1 MNDDILDHTITKTQI
16 RLQII
21 FKEDIMANKK
31 YTMTLAN
38 GNVIKDLILNG
49 NNYVSNTEVSEKLFE
64 GDISPI
70 KITDGV
76 QEEILE
82 NMELVRIA
90 NWEEKWWILIQEK
103 PPVSEVEKIRAD
115 IAYLSMMCDVEL

>member
-1 MNDDILDHTITKTQI
+1 
-16 RLQII
+16 
-21 FKEDIMANKK
+21 MANKK

-49 NNYVSNTEVSEKLFE
+49 NNYVSNTEVSQKLFE

-76 QEEILE
+76 REEILE

-103 PPVSEVEKIRAD
+103 PPVSESEKTRAD
-115 IAYLSMMCDVEL
+115 IVYLSMMCDVEL